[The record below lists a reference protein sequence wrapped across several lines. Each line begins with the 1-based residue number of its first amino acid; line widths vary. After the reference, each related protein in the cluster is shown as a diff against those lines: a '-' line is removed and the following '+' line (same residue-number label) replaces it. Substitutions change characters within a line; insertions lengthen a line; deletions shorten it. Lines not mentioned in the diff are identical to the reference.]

1 MKKFWLLL
9 FGCFVLG
16 ALPTLAQKKHYTIIE
31 EIKPIKTPRTLLVT
45 KPIRLGY
52 QSHIELGTTLFLDY
66 EDNGDATSI
75 DLRYIGG
82 WRFNNNLFLGA
93 GIGLM
98 IPVGENRFDVTY
110 ISAGFDRDGRIYSC
124 WCDDPSPTGRKL
136 NVPLFLHARVYFV
149 NPKAKPSQTRF
160 VPYLSL
166 SLGARFGGK
175 AEVHLSKFIDW
186 SSYADFSEEYGTSG
200 FFVNPELGMNF
211 RLTNR
216 SNVTV
221 SISYWGDKTANNT
234 FYDAATDTFGVER
247 KWQSNLSLRIGYSF

>member
-66 EDNGDATSI
+66 DGDGSSASI
-75 DLRYIGG
+75 DFRYIGG

-93 GIGLM
+93 GVGLM
-98 IPVGENRFDVTY
+98 IPTGDNCSDVTY
-110 ISAGFDRDGRIYSC
+110 ISVDFNKDGRINYC
-124 WCDDPSPTGRKL
+124 RCDDPTPTGKKL

-149 NPKAKPSQTRF
+149 NPKAQPSQTRF

-175 AEVHLSKFIDW
+175 AEVHFDKYISGFGHT
-186 SSYADFSEEYGTSG
+186 YFSEEYGTSG

-247 KWQSNLSLRIGYSF
+247 KWQDNLSLRIGYSF

>member
-31 EIKPIKTPRTLLVT
+31 EIKPTKTPRTLLVT

-66 EDNGDATSI
+66 GNATSI
-75 DLRYIGG
+75 DFRYIGG

-98 IPVGENRFDVTY
+98 IPVGANCFDVTY
-110 ISAGFDRDGRIYSC
+110 MSAHFNKDGRIYDY
-124 WCDDPSPTGRKL
+124 WGDTPSPTSKKL

-149 NPKAKPSQTRF
+149 NSKAQPSQTRF

-175 AEVHLSKFIDW
+175 AEILGVKYIDG
-186 SSYADFSEEYGTSG
+186 SGSTDFSEEYGTSG

-221 SISYWGDKTANNT
+221 SISYWGDKMANNT

-247 KWQSNLSLRIGYSF
+247 KWQNNLSLRIGYSF